1 MPVAKGQELDKYLTM
16 YSDFFSN
23 SIDFMVKNI
32 DKVLMMTIICF
43 LLRIPIVIRANSSP
57 TSWANNLIKRFV
69 YKIFYKYPK
78 KIIFNTECSSI
89 NVVCKAGD
97 LYGTHGVIKETNN
110 SPTENMIIT
119 SGIGYL
125 FDRAVDTITPMGT
138 LMNFMSY
145 EQASCD
151 LNREIIVVLE

>member
-1 MPVAKGQELDKYLTM
+1 MKIFLYSFLLLLT
-16 YSDFFSN
+16 SCASLQPKEFA
-23 SIDFMVKNI
+23 VNI
-32 DKVLMMTIICF
+32 DLITLDIEQKPIDAVCSLYSSSSKLDVL
-43 LLRIPIVIRANSSP
+43 S
-57 TSWANNLIKRFV
+57 
-69 YKIFYKYPK
+69 PK
-78 KIIFNTECSSI
+78 KITFNTECSSI

-110 SPTENMIIT
+110 SQTENMLFS

-151 LNREIIVVLE
+151 LERKIIVVLE

>member
-1 MPVAKGQELDKYLTM
+1 M
-16 YSDFFSN
+16 
-23 SIDFMVKNI
+23 
-32 DKVLMMTIICF
+32 
-43 LLRIPIVIRANSSP
+43 
-57 TSWANNLIKRFV
+57 
-69 YKIFYKYPK
+69 
-78 KIIFNTECSSI
+78 KIIFYSCLLLLASCASLQPKEFLVEIDLATLNSENKPIDAVCSLYSSSAKLDVLSPAKIVFKTECSSI
-89 NVVCKAGD
+89 NVICKAGD

-110 SPTENMIIT
+110 SQTENMIIT

-151 LNREIIVVLE
+151 LERKIIVVLE